1 MPALPAG
8 GPQMNGN
15 SMKTTVAPKHTPLQ
29 VRFSDIPSSFEI
41 NVAGVDADDT
51 VEVDLE
57 DLLDDPTELCTLL
70 ENEGAAKSYW
80 MMVALAYAKQRKPDR
95 AIELL
100 LRGLAVTARAAPR
113 EKLSMLTCLCW
124 LFLWKSRESP
134 RMPPRMYNAALLFPY
149 YETFTAWGADESIR
163 SKRTL

>member
-1 MPALPAG
+1 M
-8 GPQMNGN
+8 
-15 SMKTTVAPKHTPLQ
+15 TTTIASNHTPAQ
-29 VRFSDIPSSFEI
+29 IRFSDIPSSFEI

-70 ENEGAAKSYW
+70 ENEGAARSYW
-80 MMVALAYAKQRKPDR
+80 MMVALAYAKQHKPDR

-100 LRGLAVTARAAPR
+100 HRGLAVTARAAPR

-124 LFLWKSRESP
+124 LFLWKSREAP
-134 RMPPRMYNAALLFPY
+134 RMAPRMYPPHQPQSEPCLTIRRDNRGYPSVRSQDQRLLPRVC
-149 YETFTAWGADESIR
+149 DDDPQ
-163 SKRTL
+163 

>member
-8 GPQMNGN
+8 GPQINGN
-15 SMKTTVAPKHTPLQ
+15 GTKTTIASKQPPLQ

-70 ENEGAAKSYW
+70 ENESAAKSYW
-80 MMVALAYAKQRKPDR
+80 MMVALAYAKQHKPDR

-100 LRGLAVTARAAPR
+100 HRGLAVTARAAPR

-134 RMPPRMYNAALLFPY
+134 RMTPRMYQPAIVFPCM
-149 YETFTAWGADESIR
+149 TLHGGTWLTNR
-163 SKRTL
+163 SG